1 MREQLKEG
9 NYYHIYNRGNNSE
22 NIFYEKANY
31 QFFLKKYGKY
41 CYSVLDTYAYCL
53 LKIIF
58 TCLYAC
64 EPKKK

>member
-31 QFFLKKYGKY
+31 QFFLKK
-41 CYSVLDTYAYCL
+41 
-53 LKIIF
+53 
-58 TCLYAC
+58 
-64 EPKKK
+64 